1 MVISKG
7 QLIGGI
13 VRYIDLDVV
22 PAVEDKALK
31 TIIIAATVL
40 TQQSED
46 AINKLLANS
55 VAKFLLRECESG
67 YDISAT
73 LSALKTA
80 LADGG
85 SFPITISPIPLILK
99 TEKTLTF
106 TKRDIDILEQRI
118 QEVVNNG

>member
-7 QLIGGI
+7 QLVGGI
-13 VRYIDLDVV
+13 VRFIDLDVV

-40 TQQSED
+40 MQQSED
-46 AINKLLANS
+46 TVNRLLDNS
-55 VAKFLLRECESG
+55 VAKFLLHECDSG
-67 YDISAT
+67 YDIAPT
-73 LSALKTA
+73 FTAFKTA

-85 SFPITISPIPLILK
+85 SFPITISPIPLILR

-118 QEVVNNG
+118 QEVINNG

>member
-7 QLIGGI
+7 QLVGGI
-13 VRYIDLDVV
+13 VRFIDLDVV

-31 TIIIAATVL
+31 TIIIAATAL
-40 TQQSED
+40 MQQSKD
-46 AINKLLANS
+46 TVNKLLDSS
-55 VAKFLLRECESG
+55 VAKFLLHECDSG
-67 YDISAT
+67 YDIAPT

-85 SFPITISPIPLILK
+85 TFPITISPIPLILK
-99 TEKTLTF
+99 SEKTLTF